1 MDPRHGE
8 AGAPALKL
16 ECASDVLLFRSVE
29 DAVAAAT
36 EEGDVVALVAAGGAG
51 SALIHSGRAAL
62 SRPGVTL
69 TTLGFDLSDESGE
82 GDAGGAASAPSSAGP
97 RSAGTERA
105 TLSHETPRPYES
117 TVSVSAPRCRVV
129 GLTIRHSSPSVANNY
144 ALHVEEAA
152 ASSASSDDRDLARI
166 SECDVASASG
176 TALGLDSAARVSRS
190 RLASNSRFGAAAF
203 APGPP
208 RTTLLGCELVGGG
221 RKGVKGDVG
230 SGGSGGLLVRGGD
243 VEVRGCILSGDP
255 FAMRLVDGTGIVS
268 GCVVKGRVEEGV
280 AWEGEVVV

>member
-8 AGAPALKL
+8 AGAPALRL

-36 EEGDVVALVAAGGAG
+36 EEGDVVALVAAGGSG
-51 SALIHSGRAAL
+51 GALVHWGRAAL

-82 GDAGGAASAPSSAGP
+82 GDAGGAASAPPSAGP

-152 ASSASSDDRDLARI
+152 ASSASSGDSTICSLPTAKVV
-166 SECDVASASG
+166 EASG
-176 TALGLDSAARVSRS
+176 IFLVRP
-190 RLASNSRFGAAAF
+190 AAAHW
-203 APGPP
+203 
-208 RTTLLGCELVGGG
+208 R
-221 RKGVKGDVG
+221 
-230 SGGSGGLLVRGGD
+230 
-243 VEVRGCILSGDP
+243 
-255 FAMRLVDGTGIVS
+255 
-268 GCVVKGRVEEGV
+268 
-280 AWEGEVVV
+280 